1 MGRNRSSINFILMK
15 KKNLILIVFLYFLS
29 LINVAAIE
37 ADIFVQSTVNRASTI
52 LSKNISKNDK
62 IEELKIIAQETV
74 DIEGIGFYTL
84 GNYRKEMSDNELKIY
99 AELFKQ
105 YFLKSFSSRLAE
117 YTNPEISVN
126 TKEVLSENYTI
137 VNSVL
142 KGTSD
147 RPEVKIDWR
156 IYTKNQ
162 DSPLIRDLIIE
173 GLSLARTQK
182 EEFSSI
188 INSNNGDFKVLFKTL
203 EDFIKN

>member
-1 MGRNRSSINFILMK
+1 MNFK
-15 KKNLILIVFLYFLS
+15 KIFLILLFFYLQNSNSFS
-29 LINVAAIE
+29 IE
-37 ADIFVQSTVNRASTI
+37 PDVFVQSTVNRASAT
-52 LSKNISKNDK
+52 LSKNISKIEK
-62 IEELKIIAQETV
+62 INELKVIAKETV

-84 GNYRKEMSDNELKIY
+84 GSYRKDMNGDELNKY
-99 AELFKQ
+99 TSLFEQ

-126 TKEVLSENYTI
+126 SKEILSENYTI

-147 RPEVKIDWR
+147 RPEVNIDWR

-182 EEFSSI
+182 EEFASI

-203 EDFIKN
+203 EEFIKN

>member
-1 MGRNRSSINFILMK
+1 MK
-15 KKNLILIVFLYFLS
+15 KRKLLLIVFLYFLS
-29 LINVAAIE
+29 LISVEAIE

-52 LSKNISKNDK
+52 LSKEISKNDK
-62 IEELKIIAQETV
+62 MKELKIIAQETV

-84 GNYRKEMSDNELKIY
+84 GNFRKEMNEKELKKY
-99 AELFKQ
+99 VELFEQ

-117 YTNPEISVN
+117 YTNPEINVN
-126 TKEVLSENYTI
+126 SKEVLNENYTI

-162 DSPLIRDLIIE
+162 NDPLIRDLIIE

-203 EDFIKN
+203 EDFVKN

>member
-1 MGRNRSSINFILMK
+1 MK
-15 KKNLILIVFLYFLS
+15 KKNLILIIFLYFLS
-29 LINVAAIE
+29 LISVEAIE
-37 ADIFVQSTVNRASTI
+37 PDIFVQSTVNRASTI
-52 LSKNISKNDK
+52 LSKDISKNDK

-99 AELFKQ
+99 VELFEN

-117 YTNPEISVN
+117 YTNPEINVN
-126 TKEVLSENYTI
+126 SKEVLSENYTI

-162 DSPLIRDLIIE
+162 DRPLIRDLIIE

-203 EDFIKN
+203 EEFIKN